1 MPMDGL
7 DTLVLDQLADHV
19 FRPDRLTD
27 LLKGYLDRSQ
37 DAEHERRQRLGRLK
51 AELTEIEGAIQQLLA
66 TVEKGLMDLDDPAL
80 AERFRQHKAKR
91 ARLNDEITLAGNASN
106 TGTISITPAKLDR
119 LAGAMR
125 DALKTGPIEFRRAY
139 LRMFVHRIVVSRRE
153 VRISGPKTALAQAAS
168 SDVQAPGPGVL
179 SFIREW
185 RPVRDSNPCYQR
197 ERLVS

>member
-1 MPMDGL
+1 MRCRW
-7 DTLVLDQLADHV
+7 TAWTRWCSDQLADHV
-19 FRPDRLTD
+19 FQPDRLTD

-37 DAEHERRQRLGRLK
+37 DAEHQRRQRLGRLK
-51 AELTEIEGAIQQLLA
+51 AELTEVEGAIQQLLA

-91 ARLNDEITLAGNASN
+91 ARLKDEITLAGSASN
-106 TGTISITPAKLDR
+106 TGTLSITPAKLDR

-153 VRISGPKTALAQAAS
+153 VRISGPKAALAKAAS
-168 SDVQAPGPGVL
+168 SDVHGPRTR
-179 SFIREW
+179 S
-185 RPVRDSNPCYQR
+185 S
-197 ERLVS
+197 